1 MKKLYIALIACMCP
15 LSVLAATPCQTLKQ
29 ITPNQTPVELTKS
42 MLTCVQNDRY
52 ADAVDLFNMAGVF
65 AKFDTLRVPDK
76 TAHQAYSVLKM
87 SAAQALSQE
96 QLEKFDA
103 QTKKSLESD
112 GYHEKLCATAK
123 KVGKPSYTPTYMINH
138 GMAAFTGRTLPNEEV
153 SPQLGGSTG
162 FDEDHAWNNVLD
174 TYLKCPQ

>member
-1 MKKLYIALIACMCP
+1 MKKLCIALIACVCP
-15 LSVLAATPCQTLKQ
+15 LSVWAATPCQTMKQ
-29 ITPNQTPVELTKS
+29 IAPSQTPVELTKS

-76 TAHQAYSVLKM
+76 TAHQAYTVLKM
-87 SAAQALSQE
+87 SAGQALSEE

-103 QTKKSLESD
+103 QTKKSLDSE

-138 GMAAFTGRTLPNEEV
+138 GMAAFTGHT
-153 SPQLGGSTG
+153 SPPLDGSAG